1 MKKNSICVVGAGK
14 WGKNH
19 IRTLLLNDISVGC
32 VEIDEKQLTKIKSSF
47 RLNHCY
53 STIEEAINEDFDGYI
68 IATPPNTHAELSKKI
83 ISNRKPV
90 LVEKPLCLNVKEAE
104 EIKHFLKKYNSKLVV
119 GHLMLFHPAIKKI
132 KSLIDKG
139 SIGKIQYIYSN
150 RLNLGTVRTEEN
162 VFWSFAPHDISLFQ
176 YFTDSFPDKVIS
188 HGSEFLQKN
197 IHDSTVTYLKYPE
210 NIEGHI
216 YVSWLHPF
224 KEHRIVVI
232 GSEGSI
238 HYEDSA
244 KNKPLLFYENFPLK
258 NQKNSAK
265 NKKPKSIKYDPALPL
280 DNILK
285 YFINIVDGQNVSLA
299 NINEG
304 IDNIKILEMASKSL
318 NSN

>member
-19 IRTLLLNDISVGC
+19 IRTLLSNNISVGC
-32 VEIDEKQLTKIKSSF
+32 VEIDESRLAKIKSSF
-47 RLNHCY
+47 KLNHYY
-53 STIEEAINEDFDGYI
+53 STIEEAIKEDFDGYI

-83 ISNRKPV
+83 IPNRKPV
-90 LVEKPLCLNVKEAE
+90 FVEKPLCINVKEAE
-104 EIKHFLKKYNSKLVV
+104 EIKHFLKRYNSKLVV

-139 SIGKIQYIYSN
+139 SIGKIHYIYSN

-176 YFTDSFPDKVIS
+176 YFTDSFPEKVIS

-197 IHDSTVTYLKYPE
+197 IHDSTVTYLKYPK

-224 KEHRIVVI
+224 KEHRIVII

-244 KNKPLLFYENFPLK
+244 KNKPLLLYENYPLK
-258 NQKNSAK
+258 NQKNSVK

-285 YFINIVDGQNVSLA
+285 YFIKIVDGQNVSLA